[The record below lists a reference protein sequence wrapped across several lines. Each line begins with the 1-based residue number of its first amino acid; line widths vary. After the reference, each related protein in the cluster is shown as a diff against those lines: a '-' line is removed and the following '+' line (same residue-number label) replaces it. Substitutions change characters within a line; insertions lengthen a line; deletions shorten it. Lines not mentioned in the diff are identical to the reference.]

1 MTGMLNWYRANLRYP
16 PDFPAD
22 KKLAVPTLII
32 WGAQDPV
39 LSRDMAAESAGMCA
53 EPRLVLFEDATHWVQ
68 HEEAGEVNELVV
80 EFMKRADSGPWT
92 VVPWEVEG

>member
-1 MTGMLNWYRANLRYP
+1 LRYP

-22 KKLAVPTLII
+22 KKIAVPTLII
-32 WGAQDPV
+32 WGAQDAA
-39 LSRDMAAESAGMCA
+39 LSRGMAAESAGMCA
-53 EPRLVLFEDATHWVQ
+53 EARLVLFEDATHWVQ